1 MDEIA
6 RRKAEKAANND
17 LWSPLD
23 ALEDAA
29 ESVRT
34 AEAAGRKVMLAVHWW
49 EQEEDGGREMH
60 FCAAKLN
67 RPEHIA
73 LLEMAKLR
81 QLENWKA

>member
-6 RRKAEKAANND
+6 RRKAEKAANNE

-29 ESVRT
+29 ESVRK
-34 AEAAGRKVMLAVHWW
+34 AEAAGLKVMLVVTWW
-49 EQEEDGGREMH
+49 EQEESGDREMH
-60 FCAAKLN
+60 FTAAHLN

-73 LLEMAKLR
+73 ILEMAKLR
-81 QLENWKA
+81 QLEDWKR